1 MNNKKLSQ
9 SSTNNSQQQ
18 ILVDDIVQ
26 LIRQGQRRVATE
38 VNATV
43 VLLYWTIGRR
53 INDEILTDKRADY
66 GDQII

>member
-9 SSTNNSQQQ
+9 SSTDNSQQQ

-43 VLLYWTIGRR
+43 VLLY
-53 INDEILTDKRADY
+53 
-66 GDQII
+66 

>member
-9 SSTNNSQQQ
+9 SSTDNSLHQ

-26 LIRQGQRRVATE
+26 LIRQGQRRVAAE

-53 INDEILTDKRADY
+53 INRLLSKLSN
-66 GDQII
+66 